1 MENPFHLPHAGEQ
14 MTRGQELAM
23 AMTASFAGSFMSHD
37 EAEQLIHSYL
47 EHDGQSLDRYI
58 HKTGSGS
65 ERFKQIAEQVKAEK
79 ILVLGPRG
87 SVEHTEKRIKSEKHR
102 MSVKHPKGETW
113 QFYTSQSIHGRKM
126 PQVQKHDGVVHWARV
141 ELPEHEPPLLHPHQ
155 NDIETPLG
163 WVKAS
168 DHLAF
173 SHEAM
178 RKYKFNPNY
187 PDGSMAPAAHSSVP
201 DFERIELVTP
211 ARYDGFRFAPVALY
225 MGYTKKEDT
234 SPSFYILESGS
245 GIGFPQVMYPSV
257 NMTDEYL
264 MKAGYKGTM
273 FASADNFYLIKAT
286 FKDNHPDTI
295 SIKIFTP
302 EEIQQGTDNFHFSI
316 NLQFETATLEDVATI
331 DNFMPPAT
339 HVLMA
344 FLRIQ
349 DLLHL
354 GIPKTKHEDVIHKF
368 ADNVKEKL
376 HLGGHS
382 HG

>member
-1 MENPFHLPHAGEQ
+1 MENPFHLPHAGDK

-23 AMTASFAGSFMSHD
+23 AMTASFAGSFMNHE
-37 EAEQLIHSYL
+37 EAELLIHSYL
-47 EHDGQSLDRYI
+47 EHDGQTLDRYV

-65 ERFKQIAEQVKAEK
+65 EKFKQIAEQVKAEK

-87 SVEHTEKRIKSEKHR
+87 SVEHTEKRIQREKER
-102 MSVKHPKGETW
+102 MSIKHPKGQPW
-113 QFYTSQSIHGRKM
+113 QFYTSQSIHGRVM
-126 PQVQKHDGVVHWARV
+126 PQVQRHDGVVHWVRV

-155 NDIETPLG
+155 NDIETPIG
-163 WVKAS
+163 VVKAA

-173 SHEAM
+173 SLEAM
-178 RKYKFNPNY
+178 RKYKFNVNY
-187 PDGSMAPAAHSSVP
+187 PAGPKGAVAQSTLP

-225 MGYTKKEDT
+225 MGYNKKDDIT
-234 SPSFYILESGS
+234 PSFYILESGS
-245 GIGFPQVMYPSV
+245 GIGFPQVAYPCV
-257 NMTDEYL
+257 DMDNPYL

-295 SIKIFTP
+295 CIKIFTP
-302 EEIQQGTDNFHFSI
+302 QEIEKGEEHFHFSI
-316 NLQFETATLEDVATI
+316 YLQYEASSLEDVATI

-349 DLLHL
+349 DLMHL
-354 GIPKTKHEDVIHKF
+354 GIPKTKDEGIVHKI
-368 ADNVKEKL
+368 ADGVKEKL
-376 HLGGHS
+376 HLGGKHS
-382 HG
+382 